1 MATFSFARFKTFAA
15 KHYAEYGRNYKFAII
30 ALIALELF
38 VRLLTKW
45 WADAENIVSLR
56 EVLYFIAYTFMVSN
70 CTAWSLGGLHCKNDI
85 IDMTLPVNA
94 IERYS
99 FIWLNSFLLGVVTVA
114 ILLSSDGDRMLT
126 NFSYLIPLHALVL
139 AVACGGSKRG
149 YTWVVLGFFAV
160 LLGFSSLFE
169 QIDVFLSYGI
179 GKFFSLLP
187 NDNAVYMS
195 NIYENAEG
203 HLVYR
208 WDILFH
214 IADWVHIV
222 YNCIIVLMLYA
233 AAYLKLRERRL

>member
-45 WADAENIVSLR
+45 WADAENIVSL
-56 EVLYFIAYTFMVSN
+56 
-70 CTAWSLGGLHCKNDI
+70 
-85 IDMTLPVNA
+85 PVNT

-222 YNCIIVLMLYA
+222 YNGIIVLMLYA